1 MQYLYQVISTK
12 LSTIDIS
19 KRWLIL
25 PYRLIGDMF
34 WYLRCV
40 YKIYLYVLLIQPL
53 CHYQTYHTQRWN
65 LLSICHLYHNNDVD
79 KKHHRCTGDIVLK
92 INVGTTRTRYSY
104 QPKECRSK
112 KKTASTHIHNHNL
125 KERNH
130 DKVSTTDQSSSSHND
145 VINTKP
151 ILAYSSQNLA
161 SRGHENSLHTLKLTY
176 AAVIKMSTQ
185 NPPQTTP
192 NHLHNH

>member
-1 MQYLYQVISTK
+1 MKDLYQVISTK

-104 QPKECRSK
+104 NTISK
-112 KKTASTHIHNHNL
+112 RGTM
-125 KERNH
+125 
-130 DKVSTTDQSSSSHND
+130 
-145 VINTKP
+145 TK
-151 ILAYSSQNLA
+151 
-161 SRGHENSLHTLKLTY
+161 SLLRT
-176 AAVIKMSTQ
+176 
-185 NPPQTTP
+185 NPPPLTMMLSTR
-192 NHLHNH
+192 NLYWHIRHKI